1 MKRMIVVLVILA
13 VVLGCFGAAL
23 TAAAETRVEGC
34 AGDVVADAPQKPS
47 KMECAMVLLLYQ
59 PIQEAI
65 KEYYGELKQAAL
77 YDAVVTDI
85 TQINNNF
92 AFQVTVAVPTFEGAH
107 NHFGL
112 EIMTF
117 AVSPYGVKLV
127 NYVHKGVSD

>member
-1 MKRMIVVLVILA
+1 MIVVLVVLTVI
-13 VVLGCFGAAL
+13 LGCFGVAL
-23 TAAAETRVEGC
+23 TAAAETRVESC
-34 AGDVVADAPQKPS
+34 AVDVGSGAHQEPS
-47 KMECAMVLLLYQ
+47 AMESTMVLLLYQ
-59 PIQEAI
+59 PIQDAI

-85 TQINNNF
+85 TQIDNDF

-107 NHFGL
+107 NPSGL

-127 NYVHKGVSD
+127 NYVHKGAAD